1 MSTDTKRSGTI
12 SNWVWDR
19 GFGFILETNNSV
31 QTKYYLHVSRIISG
45 TAALGAKV
53 LFDVAPKNEGRLAS
67 AVNVEILSADK
78 AVV

>member
-31 QTKYYLHVSRIISG
+31 QTKYYLHV
-45 TAALGAKV
+45 
-53 LFDVAPKNEGRLAS
+53 
-67 AVNVEILSADK
+67 
-78 AVV
+78 